1 MLFRLTENYSILS
14 RLIEILSYYYIKHYL
29 NVFLRDF
36 IYQKYYLLLFLL
48 FYYMIHFLLRAFQ
61 PNYVVALTPVVSII
75 GLWLTY

>member
-1 MLFRLTENYSILS
+1 
-14 RLIEILSYYYIKHYL
+14 
-29 NVFLRDF
+29 
-36 IYQKYYLLLFLL
+36 LLFLL